1 MNLRKS
7 HLAAA
12 VGVAFMAGGAAVHA
26 QTPGVTSGQPL
37 QIQLYGHIN
46 RALMYADNET
56 ANKWFFVDNQ
66 VSSSRF
72 GIMGSADIGGG
83 LRAGS
88 RLETEIR
95 SNRSNEV
102 NFVSPTN
109 GSAQGFTERWIDV
122 FVEGSWGRVNLGQG
136 SGAADDASTIDLS
149 GTSVVSGT
157 TITDLGGAI
166 PFTTS
171 AGAPIATLLSVAD
184 NLDFESRY
192 DRVMYTTP
200 VFGGFRVQVGTGQKD
215 NTGEANE
222 ASLWYSGKLAGDL
235 QAAIGWS
242 EVKNAGICATCD
254 NRLTMGGSVSW
265 LHTSGLNLTA
275 QYTTREL
282 DSVPG
287 GRDATSMAFKVGY
300 KFGPHAIAALWQ
312 HGEDQ
317 AADGDKADGFNIAY
331 VWNPIRWAEFYTSYT
346 LWQLDHSRPGVG
358 DANDITVF
366 TLGSRIRF

>member
-1 MNLRKS
+1 
-7 HLAAA
+7 
-12 VGVAFMAGGAAVHA
+12 
-26 QTPGVTSGQPL
+26 
-37 QIQLYGHIN
+37 
-46 RALMYADNET
+46 MYVDNET

-109 GSAQGFTERWIDV
+109 GSAQGFTERWIEV
-122 FVEGSWGRVNLGQG
+122 FLEGSWGRVNLGQG

-157 TITDLGGAI
+157 TIADLGGAI
-166 PFTTS
+166 PFTNS
-171 AGAPIATLLSVAD
+171 ANVATGATPSTTLD

-192 DRVMYTTP
+192 DRVMYTSP

-215 NTGEANE
+215 NVGEANE
-222 ASLWYSGKLAGDL
+222 ASIWYSGKLAGDL

-242 EVKNAGICATCD
+242 EVKNAGALAGCTTCD

-265 LHTSGLNLTA
+265 LHTSGFNITA

-287 GRDATSMAFKVGY
+287 GRDALHYALKVGY

-317 AADGDKADGFNIAY
+317 AAAGDEADAFNIAY
-331 VWNPIRWAEFYTSYT
+331 VWNPIRWAEARLRT
-346 LWQLDHSRPGVG
+346 R
-358 DANDITVF
+358 
-366 TLGSRIRF
+366 